1 MKTFS
6 SEDRTVGNF
15 FWLAQTV
22 TFMFALYL
30 TCANR
35 AVVVIYSVSKTFSR
49 SDLFLLD
56 MRPSLFARIVAS
68 CLRGSLPKSGPL
80 DFATKNTFP
89 SFFVGEEALAGIY

>member
-1 MKTFS
+1 
-6 SEDRTVGNF
+6 
-15 FWLAQTV
+15 
-22 TFMFALYL
+22 MFALYL

-68 CLRGSLPKSGPL
+68 CLRRQLEGESVTVRLQVPNGP
-80 DFATKNTFP
+80 TF
-89 SFFVGEEALAGIY
+89 FLELALRNMPADTINP